1 MPVLPM
7 DVVIAHHGYCF
18 DGACS
23 AAVFTRFLR
32 EREPSLAKS
41 SFEYRGLHYD
51 PNSPPPGERL
61 VAGALNA
68 ILDYRYSTSDIL
80 SWYFDHHVSA
90 FQEPG
95 SEVHFKADTS
105 GQKFHDGTY
114 GSCTKLIV
122 DVGRDRFGWAPSGLD
137 ELVKWADIIDAARF
151 ASADEANSFAPAA
164 MRVSAVIQEQGD
176 DRLLSLLIPALA
188 TRSLEEV
195 AEMNEV
201 ATRIEPIRARY
212 ETLAKRMQ
220 SVGEQR
226 GLVAWFDLS
235 EQPLDTVAKF
245 IGYQLFPTASYSVV
259 LSRSPRRVKLSV
271 GFNPWSTRARKHD
284 IAALCQ
290 RYGGGGHPVVGA
302 VALPAAELERGKT
315 IAEELIVA
323 LNA

>member
-1 MPVLPM
+1 M
-7 DVVIAHHGYCF
+7 DVVVAHHGFCF

-32 EREPSLAKS
+32 DREPSLARAAY
-41 SFEYRGLHYD
+41 EYRGLHYD

-61 VAGALNA
+61 KVGALNA
-68 ILDYRYSTSDIL
+68 ILDYRYSTSSL
-80 SWYFDHHVSA
+80 LAWYFDHHVSA

-95 SEVHFKADTS
+95 SEAHFRADAT
-105 GQKFHDGTY
+105 GQKFHDGAY

-122 DVGRDRFGWAPSGLD
+122 DVARERFGWAPEGLD
-137 ELVKWADIIDAARF
+137 ELVRWADIIDAARF

-176 DRLLSLLIPALA
+176 DRLLATLIPALA
-188 TRSLEEV
+188 TRSLDEV
-195 AEMNEV
+195 AAMPEV
-201 ATRIEPIRARY
+201 ATRVEPIKARY
-212 ETLAKRMQ
+212 ESLAKRMET
-220 SVGEQR
+220 VGEQR
-226 GLVAWFDLS
+226 GAVAWFDLS

-271 GFNPWSTRARKHD
+271 GFNPWATKPRKHD

-302 VALPAAELERGKT
+302 VSLPASELERAKV
-315 IAEELIVA
+315 IAEEMVRA
-323 LNA
+323 LNG